1 VTQFIQQES
10 SYMVSLFN
18 NSKARVL
25 VVIFLLSGL
34 LFSASAAQANDIYL
48 AQSSTGAGNG
58 GDCGDAL
65 PYSWFNSSSNWGNG
79 GNQIGPGTIVHLC
92 GRISGPAGSTGLTFQ
107 GSGTSGNPITL
118 LFENGADL
126 ASSQWGNAISSS
138 GRNFITIDGGANGV
152 IENTANGSNL
162 SNQGDSNGIYV
173 SGGSSIEIKN
183 LIIRNI
189 YVHSPGGS
197 DGQNSAGI
205 RFEGSPLNNISV
217 HNNTI
222 NDARSGIIVAFY
234 SLNGANMYDNTIY
247 NICWG
252 IPFLDGNNGS
262 SATAVQVHDNDIHDF
277 INWWD
282 ANFEIHFDG
291 IMFATTNPNTS
302 FTNSSIY
309 NNYLHGPMDGNGTGY
324 IYLTGSSGGMSGITV
339 YNNLIYSIKPTSGD
353 TRLPEAL
360 IVLGFHSQ
368 SAVLNNTLVSVNPGI
383 KIRDGGTTV
392 TAIKNNIFSGSSEG
406 AMYCAIVNQ
415 TETSLTGMNDNDYY
429 NLGNLHQWIWGDGK
443 IYYNSLSSWRSG
455 CNCDSNS
462 VVGDPKLDANFHP
475 QSGSAAIGIGG
486 VLPSTAVAALGLDK
500 DQNARPSG
508 GPWDSG
514 AYESGVTATKAP
526 APPSGLKAQVQ

>member
-1 VTQFIQQES
+1 
-10 SYMVSLFN
+10 MVGLFN
-18 NSKARVL
+18 NSMARLL
-25 VVIFLLSGL
+25 VVAFLLSGL
-34 LFSASAAQANDIYL
+34 LFSASAAKAGDIYL
-48 AQSSTGAGNG
+48 AQNSVGAGNG

-65 PYSWFNSSSNWGNG
+65 PYSWFNSSSNWGSG
-79 GNQIGPGTIVHLC
+79 ANQIGPGTIVHLC
-92 GRISGPAGSTGLTFQ
+92 GRISGGAGSTGLTVQ
-107 GSGTSGNPITL
+107 GDGASGNPVTL

-126 ASSQWGNAISSS
+126 TSSQWGNAISSS
-138 GRNFITIDGGANGV
+138 GHNFITIDGGANGV
-152 IENTANGSNL
+152 IENTANGSNM
-162 SNQGDSNGIYV
+162 SNHGDSNGIYI

-197 DGQNSAGI
+197 DGQITAGI

-222 NDARSGIIVAFY
+222 NDARSGVIFAFY
-234 SLNGANMYDNTIY
+234 SLNGADVYGNTIS

-262 SATAVQVHDNDIHDF
+262 TATAVKVHDNDIHDF

-282 ANFEIHFDG
+282 SNFEIHFDG

-309 NNYLHGPMDGNGTGY
+309 NNYLHGPMDGNGTAY

-368 SAVLNNTLVSVNPGI
+368 SAVINNTLISVNPGI
-383 KIRDGGTTV
+383 KIRDGGTNV

-415 TETSLTGMNDNDYY
+415 TETSLTGMNNNDYY
-429 NLGNLHQWIWGDGK
+429 NLGNLHQWIWGDGR
-443 IYYNSLSSWRSG
+443 IYYNSLASWRSG

-475 QSGSAAIGIGG
+475 QSGSAAIGLGI
-486 VLPSTAVAALGLDK
+486 VLPSSAIAVLGLDK
-500 DQNARPSG
+500 DLNARPNG

-514 AYESGVTATKAP
+514 VYQSGSGITAKAP
-526 APPSGLKAQVQ
+526 VPPSGLKALVQ